1 MLHMVAGGALATA
14 VAVMAVLRHG
24 EHLECPVAMGG
35 WMVWLVLATATV
47 FTAVMPMMS
56 VFGSDGQEFLLWA
69 HRIVALVF
77 VAVSVVL
84 CAVAIWKRR

>member
-1 MLHMVAGGALATA
+1 MPFAALISSISIS
-14 VAVMAVLRHG
+14 G
-24 EHLECPVAMGG
+24 EIPYSR
-35 WMVWLVLATATV
+35 T
-47 FTAVMPMMS
+47 MPMMS